1 MRGIY
6 DSNLYPYTS
15 ITVFLL
21 PVREL
26 AMCRLF
32 CIVRGGMARE
42 FSKSF
47 YHSKE
52 WAQVRSFVL
61 MRDKYKC
68 QKCGKPAQEVHHK
81 EHLTPANIWDNSVN
95 LNPDN
100 LISLCRDCHFEEHR
114 QDKAEGKKR
123 YDLEK
128 NSDCREGFHFD
139 ELGML
144 VPD

>member
-1 MRGIY
+1 
-6 DSNLYPYTS
+6 
-15 ITVFLL
+15 
-21 PVREL
+21 
-26 AMCRLF
+26 
-32 CIVRGGMARE
+32 MARE

-47 YHSKE
+47 YKSKE

-81 EHLTPANIWDNSVN
+81 EHLTPDNIYDPTIN

-100 LISLCRDCHFEEHR
+100 LVSLCKDCHFEEHR
-114 QDKAEGKKR
+114 QDKAEGKHA
-123 YDLEK
+123 YDQSK
-128 NSDCREGFHFD
+128 KSDCREGFHFD
-139 ELGML
+139 EFGQL